1 MKFYFQK
8 EESNFFD
15 LFDNLNSNI
24 SIKIDT
30 AYLSNEDYLTSLNT
44 NITIKNN
51 EIFDLNLLSK
61 FPNNEEFKVSIRT
74 NQNKEKITT
83 IFTNYAKP
91 LVKKY
96 KFIKGFE
103 GGSLDFYS
111 ISKDKK
117 TNSNL
122 KLYDF
127 KLKEVPAL
135 TKLLTLASLQGIA
148 DLLSGEGI
156 RFNEFE
162 MKFNKDKGLMTIDE
176 IYSLGPS
183 ISVLMDGYV
192 QKDGLNKFKRNFG
205 SSYYINKAIGSIPLL
220 GDILVGKKAGEGVF
234 GVSFKIKGYP
244 KDLKTTVNPI
254 KTLTPRFITRTLE
267 KIKKAN

>member
-1 MKFYFQK
+1 MKFYFLK
-8 EESNFFD
+8 KKVISCI
-15 LFDNLNSNI
+15 FDNLNSDV

-30 AYLSNEDYLTSLNT
+30 AYLNNEDYLTFLDT
-44 NITIKNN
+44 NLKIKNN
-51 EIFDLNLLSK
+51 EIFNMDLLSK

-83 IFTNYAKP
+83 VFTNYANP

-111 ISKDKK
+111 IKKNKK

-148 DLLSGEGI
+148 DLLTGEGI

-162 MKFNKDKGLMTIDE
+162 MKFNKD
-176 IYSLGPS
+176 
-183 ISVLMDGYV
+183 
-192 QKDGLNKFKRNFG
+192 
-205 SSYYINKAIGSIPLL
+205 
-220 GDILVGKKAGEGVF
+220 
-234 GVSFKIKGYP
+234 
-244 KDLKTTVNPI
+244 
-254 KTLTPRFITRTLE
+254 
-267 KIKKAN
+267 